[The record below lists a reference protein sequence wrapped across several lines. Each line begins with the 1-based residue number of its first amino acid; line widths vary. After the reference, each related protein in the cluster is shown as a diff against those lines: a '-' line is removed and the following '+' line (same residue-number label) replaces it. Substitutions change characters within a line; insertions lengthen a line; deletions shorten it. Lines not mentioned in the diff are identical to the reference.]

1 MTYKAIN
8 TQKNHFYFGLI
19 GFSIENLLN
28 AWHYNYIEKREKSK
42 LDIKPIITMA
52 NKIEFLQHFCR
63 ENKSLGLT
71 EESDI
76 RKIDINDSFEHK
88 SSGYNSCGSTEE
100 IRPVW
105 NEEIDSKEIQSVGD
119 REECPSK
126 ASCDTSDLIYDA
138 VSKIIRDIDNEEELK
153 DDNTSNKMCKEL
165 NTDNENAQDEILN
178 RAKDY
183 SCVDEQL
190 KDESDDGN
198 QSVEEFVTCIIDEII
213 GTVVPTV
220 GPTIVLNGC
229 DQDDVDARLQ
239 RQNAFDE
246 DICENT
252 ISTFKPDSGERSMP
266 TKYNNSTDSTNDEYR
281 LEETKIDKLS
291 CKPSHH
297 PNLCS
302 PVSIDSQ
309 LSNADSRESLCNR
322 TSRGSDIDR
331 HSDSRDSSY
340 DRRSRRSDRS
350 SSTDSSV
357 SAADGSPR
365 VGATSGRADSK
376 DSMCDGLSR
385 YGSASS
391 LVSNRSE
398 YEVEVRTLF
407 VP

>member
-1 MTYKAIN
+1 MAD
-8 TQKNHFYFGLI
+8 KN
-19 GFSIENLLN
+19 
-28 AWHYNYIEKREKSK
+28 
-42 LDIKPIITMA
+42 
-52 NKIEFLQHFCR
+52 EFLHHFCR

-100 IRPVW
+100 IRSVR
-105 NEEIDSKEIQSVGD
+105 NEEIDSKELQSVGD

-153 DDNTSNKMCKEL
+153 DDNTSNTMCKES

-178 RAKDY
+178 RAKGY
-183 SCVDEQL
+183 SCVDEEL
-190 KDESDDGN
+190 KDDSDYGN
-198 QSVEEFVTCIIDEII
+198 QLVEESVTFIIDEII
-213 GTVVPTV
+213 DTVVPTV
-220 GPTIVLNGC
+220 GPTIALNGC
-229 DQDDVDARLQ
+229 DDVDARLQ

-246 DICENT
+246 DTQSENT
-252 ISTFKPDSGERSMP
+252 IRTFVPDFQESFMP
-266 TKYNNSTDSTNDEYR
+266 TKDNNPTDSTNDEYK

-291 CKPSHH
+291 CKPSQH

-302 PVSIDSQ
+302 PISVEGGFEDQ
-309 LSNADSRESLCNR
+309 LSFDDSTEYLCDRTPRRSDRHSDSVDSLSESK
-322 TSRGSDIDR
+322 SRRSGR

-340 DRRSRRSDRS
+340 DRRSRRSNRS

-357 SAADGSPR
+357 SAADGSSV
-365 VGATSGRADSK
+365 VGTTSGRADSK

-385 YGSASS
+385 YGSANS
-391 LVSNRSE
+391 LVSNSSE
-398 YEVEVRTLF
+398 YEVEVRIYF
-407 VP
+407 FSSS